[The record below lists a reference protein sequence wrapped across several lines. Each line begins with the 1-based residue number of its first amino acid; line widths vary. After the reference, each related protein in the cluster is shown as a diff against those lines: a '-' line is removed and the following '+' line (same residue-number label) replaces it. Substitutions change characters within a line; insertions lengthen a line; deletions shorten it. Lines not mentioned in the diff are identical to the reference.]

1 MFQLTRK
8 NYNNKY
14 NKEPLSAEI
23 TQNLLRHNMR
33 ITCIIIIINANI
45 YNLKSPLLPF
55 QVGEQN

>member
-1 MFQLTRK
+1 MFQLIRK
-8 NYNNKY
+8 NCNNKY

-23 TQNLLRHNMR
+23 TQNLLLHNMR
-33 ITCIIIIINANI
+33 ITCIIINANI